1 MYTLTKG
8 PSKFV
13 ASARRGPPRQL
24 GFEGYDNRDK
34 SRTQRNVEE
43 GSDSTAEMSNPRPT
57 FRRPVTNR
65 RPATSA
71 EMNFHENHLDVAQL
85 LIKQWK
91 KVSDSLYRGK
101 EGDSYEWYREKEPN
115 RDLDDFKP
123 YLERAGYGRAYKN
136 VLGKSPS

>member
-34 SRTQRNVEE
+34 SSRSQRNCEE
-43 GSDSTAEMSNPRPT
+43 VNDSTSEMSHPRPT
-57 FRRPVTNR
+57 FRRLPTNR
-65 RPATSA
+65 RPPPMANEIIYTD
-71 EMNFHENHLDVAQL
+71 NHMETAQL

-91 KVSDSLYRGK
+91 KVSDLLKSGK
-101 EGDSYEWYREKEPN
+101 EGDSYEVYREKEQN
-115 RDLDDFKP
+115 RDLEDFQP
-123 YLERAGYGRAYKN
+123 YLERVRYGRTY
-136 VLGKSPS
+136 LGKSPS